1 MIRAFYSGSAGLKS
15 QQNAVDITAN
25 NIANLETTG
34 YKQKKEKFS
43 DLLYSSMVGLG
54 VNSPNTTRLE
64 VGNGATISSVQ
75 SDMSA
80 GGFQET
86 GVSTNFG
93 IDGNGFFAVKDAAGN
108 TSYTR
113 DGSFRATSEKDGV
126 YLEDTNG
133 RKVLDKNQNYI
144 KIDNETLSTQPGVF
158 GFSNSTALQA
168 TGDNNY
174 TATQLSGVPTAMD
187 TPIKSGYLEGSNVDI
202 SQQMTHLIVSQRS
215 FQMSSKV
222 VQTADQIAEMAN
234 QLR

>member
-1 MIRAFYSGSAGLKS
+1 MIRAFYSGSSGLKS

-25 NIANLETTG
+25 NIANSETTG
-34 YKQKKEKFS
+34 YKQKNEKFS

-54 VNSPNTTRLE
+54 VNSANVARLE

-75 SDMSA
+75 NDMSA

-86 GVSTNFG
+86 GVSTNFA
-93 IDGNGFFAVKDAAGN
+93 IEGNGFFAIKDSAGN

-126 YLEDTNG
+126 YLEDASG
-133 RKVLDKNQNYI
+133 RKVLDKSQNYI
-144 KIDNETLSTQPGVF
+144 KIDSVTLSTQPGVF
-158 GFSNSTALQA
+158 GFANSTALQA

-174 TATQLSGVPTAMD
+174 VETQLSGASSALD
-187 TPIKSGYLEGSNVDI
+187 TPIKSGYLEGSNVNLA
-202 SQQMTHLIVSQRS
+202 QQMTHLIVSQRS
-215 FQMSSKV
+215 FQMSSKI